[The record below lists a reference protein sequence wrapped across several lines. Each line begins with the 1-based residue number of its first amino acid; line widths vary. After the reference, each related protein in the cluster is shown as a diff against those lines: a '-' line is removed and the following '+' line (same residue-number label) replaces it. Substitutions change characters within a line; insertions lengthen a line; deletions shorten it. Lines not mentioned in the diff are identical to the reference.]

1 MAPPEYD
8 PRQYEG
14 EDLTIKG
21 DLETSSVPELLRSLL
36 ASRETGVLTF
46 HRGDLVKTVY
56 IREGRVVYGTS
67 NDADERLGESLLV
80 RGKITARQYL
90 QASNMIRPERRLG
103 AILVE
108 MEALE
113 PEDLVPAV
121 EQHVRDILLDLVC
134 WNRGDYELVMKE
146 VDPRDVELA
155 NVVTLNLST
164 ENLILEGIR
173 LCRAW
178 SQVLRGIGGD
188 IGVVPAQTDNS
199 ELLYKLELTAEEQE
213 VLAQVNGRSTVE
225 QICQVSY
232 LPDFETCRILW
243 SLMVLGV
250 VRREK
255 GAESRPAADSRM
267 EGEVEGVMDLEDIVE
282 RFNQMFG
289 RIYTFLQG
297 RHGTD
302 VDRFMDKSLEEL
314 SRQYGTLFGGVDL
327 KNYGRAD
334 FEQMLANVADLPAS
348 ERRKL
353 MIAGLNELVFI
364 VQLGVRTNYGAQEE
378 AVVTGII
385 KDGFRRLGAA

>member
-1 MAPPEYD
+1 MAPPEFE
-8 PRQYEG
+8 PGAYEG
-14 EDLTIKG
+14 EELTIKG

-46 HRGDLVKTVY
+46 NRGDLMKTVY
-56 IREGRVVYGTS
+56 IREGRVIYGTS
-67 NDADERLGESLLV
+67 NDPDERLGESLLM

-108 MEALE
+108 MEAVD
-113 PEDLVPAV
+113 PEELVPAV
-121 EQHVRDILLDLVC
+121 EQHVRDILVDLIC
-134 WNRGDYELVMKE
+134 WNRGDYELVVKD

-173 LCRAW
+173 QCRAW

-188 IGVVPAQTDNS
+188 IDAIPSQTDNS
-199 ELLYKLELTAEEQE
+199 EMLYKLELTSEEQE
-213 VLAQVNGRSTVE
+213 VLAQVNGRSSVE

-250 VRREK
+250 IRREK
-255 GAESRPAADSRM
+255 GAQPGPAPEGAA
-267 EGEVEGVMDLEDIVE
+267 EGEGELDLEDVVE

-289 RIYTFLQG
+289 RIYSFLEG
-297 RHGTD
+297 RLGAG
-302 VDRFMDKSLEEL
+302 VDEFMDAAMEQVC
-314 SRQYGTLFGGVDL
+314 RQYGKLFDGVDL
-327 KNYGRAD
+327 RAYGRAD
-334 FEQMLANVADLPAS
+334 FEQMLANVADLPA
-348 ERRKL
+348 EQRKSL
-353 MIAGLNELVFI
+353 MVSGLNELVFVI
-364 VQLGVRTNYGAQEE
+364 QLSVRTRYGAQEA
-378 AVVTGII
+378 AVISGII
-385 KDGFRRLGAA
+385 KDGFRKLGVA

>member
-1 MAPPEYD
+1 MAPPEFE
-8 PRQYEG
+8 PGAYEG
-14 EDLTIKG
+14 EELTIKG

-46 HRGDLVKTVY
+46 NRGDLMKTVY
-56 IREGRVVYGTS
+56 IREGRVIYGTS
-67 NDADERLGESLLV
+67 NDPDERLGESLLM

-108 MEALE
+108 MEAVD
-113 PEDLVPAV
+113 PEELVPAV
-121 EQHVRDILLDLVC
+121 EQHVRDILVDLIC
-134 WNRGDYELVMKE
+134 WNRGDYELVVKD

-173 LCRAW
+173 QCRAW

-188 IGVVPAQTDNS
+188 IDAIPSQTDNS
-199 ELLYKLELTAEEQE
+199 EMLYKLELTSEEQE
-213 VLAQVNGRSTVE
+213 VLAQVNGRSSVE

-250 VRREK
+250 IRREK
-255 GAESRPAADSRM
+255 GAQPGPAPEGAA
-267 EGEVEGVMDLEDIVE
+267 EGEGELDLEDVVE

-289 RIYTFLQG
+289 RIYSFLEG
-297 RHGTD
+297 RLGAG
-302 VDRFMDKSLEEL
+302 VDEFMDAAMEQVC
-314 SRQYGTLFGGVDL
+314 RQYGKLFDGVDL
-327 KNYGRAD
+327 RAYGRAD
-334 FEQMLANVADLPAS
+334 FEQMLANVADLPA
-348 ERRKL
+348 EQRKSL
-353 MIAGLNELVFI
+353 MVSGLNELVFVI
-364 VQLGVRTNYGAQEE
+364 QLNVRTRYGAQEA
-378 AVVTGII
+378 AVISGII
-385 KDGFRRLGAA
+385 KEGFRKLGVA

>member
-36 ASRETGVLTF
+36 ASGETGILTF
-46 HRGDLVKTVY
+46 RRDALVKTVY

-67 NDADERLGESLLV
+67 SDPDERLGENLLG

-113 PEDLVPAV
+113 PEELMPAV
-121 EQHVRDILLDLVC
+121 EQHVRDILMDLVC
-134 WNRGDYELVMKE
+134 WNRGDYELVM
-146 VDPRDVELA
+146 RDVDLRA
-155 NVVTLNLST
+155 VDLDNVVALNIST

-173 LCRAW
+173 RCRSW

-188 IGVVPAQTDNS
+188 IDTVPAATGDT
-199 ELLYKLELTAEEQE
+199 EVLYKLDLSPEEQE

-232 LPDFETCRILW
+232 LSDFETCRILW
-243 SLMVLGV
+243 ALLVLGV
-250 VRREK
+250 IRREK
-255 GAESRPAADSRM
+255 AGEPRAAGEPGAPR
-267 EGEVEGVMDLEDIVE
+267 EGELDLEDIVE

-289 RIYTFLQG
+289 RIYSFLEG
-297 RHGTD
+297 RLATG
-302 VDRFMDKSLEEL
+302 VDEFMDAALEQV
-314 SRQYGTLFGGVDL
+314 SRQYGKLFDGVDMRA
-327 KNYGRAD
+327 YGRVD
-334 FEQMLANVADLPAS
+334 YEQMLANVADLPADQ
-348 ERRKL
+348 RKSL
-353 MIAGLNELVFI
+353 MVSGLNELVFVI
-364 VQLGVRTNYGAQEE
+364 QLAVRTRYGAEE
-378 AVVTGII
+378 AAVISGII
-385 KDGFRRLGAA
+385 KDGFRKLGVA

>member
-1 MAPPEYD
+1 MAPSEFD
-8 PRQYEG
+8 PGPYEG
-14 EDLTIKG
+14 EELTIKG

-46 HRGDLVKTVY
+46 RRGDVVKTVY
-56 IREGRVVYGTS
+56 IREGRVIYGTS

-108 MEALE
+108 MEAVD
-113 PEDLVPAV
+113 PEELVPSV
-121 EQHVRDILLDLVC
+121 EQHVRNILLDLIC
-134 WNRGDYELVMKE
+134 WNRGDYELVMRD

-188 IGVVPAQTDNS
+188 IDAIPSQTDNS
-199 ELLYKLELTAEEQE
+199 ELLYKLELTSEEQE

-225 QICQVSY
+225 QICQISY

-243 SLMVLGV
+243 GLMVLGV
-250 VRREK
+250 IRREK
-255 GAESRPAADSRM
+255 GGEPQAAPEGPGER
-267 EGEVEGVMDLEDIVE
+267 EGELDLEDIVE

-289 RIYTFLQG
+289 RIYSFLEARLSG
-297 RHGTD
+297 G
-302 VDRFMDKSLEEL
+302 VDEFMDAALEQV
-314 SRQYGTLFGGVDL
+314 SRQYGKLFDGVDL
-327 KNYGRAD
+327 RAYGRAD
-334 FEQMLANVADLPAS
+334 FEQMLANVADLPA
-348 ERRKL
+348 EQRKSL
-353 MIAGLNELVFI
+353 MVSGLNELVFVI
-364 VQLGVRTNYGAQEE
+364 QLAVRTRYGAQEA
-378 AVVTGII
+378 AVISGII
-385 KDGFRRLGAA
+385 KEGFRKLGVA

>member
-1 MAPPEYD
+1 MAPPEFD
-8 PRQYEG
+8 PGAYEG
-14 EDLTIKG
+14 EALTIKG

-46 HRGDLVKTVY
+46 RRGDVVKTVY
-56 IREGRVVYGTS
+56 IREGRVIYGTS
-67 NDADERLGESLLV
+67 NDSDERLGESLLV

-108 MEALE
+108 MEAVD
-113 PEDLVPAV
+113 PEELVPAV
-121 EQHVRDILLDLVC
+121 EQHVRDILLDLIC
-134 WNRGDYELVMKE
+134 WNRGDYELVMKD

-188 IGVVPAQTDNS
+188 IDVIPSQTDNS
-199 ELLYKLELTAEEQE
+199 ELLYKLELTSEEHE

-225 QICQVSY
+225 QICQISY

-243 SLMVLGV
+243 ALMVLGV
-250 VRREK
+250 IRREK
-255 GAESRPAADSRM
+255 GGEPHATPEGPGER
-267 EGEVEGVMDLEDIVE
+267 EGELDLEDIVE

-289 RIYTFLQG
+289 RIYSFLEG
-297 RHGTD
+297 RLGGG
-302 VDRFMDKSLEEL
+302 VDEFMDAALEQV
-314 SRQYGTLFGGVDL
+314 SRQYGKLFDGVDL
-327 KNYGRAD
+327 RAYGRAD
-334 FEQMLANVADLPAS
+334 FEQMLANVADLPA
-348 ERRKL
+348 EQRKSL
-353 MIAGLNELVFI
+353 MVSGLNELVFVI
-364 VQLGVRTNYGAQEE
+364 QLAVRTRYGAQEA
-378 AVVTGII
+378 AVISGII
-385 KDGFRRLGAA
+385 KDGFRKLGVA

>member
-1 MAPPEYD
+1 MAPSEFEPG
-8 PRQYEG
+8 PYEG
-14 EDLTIKG
+14 EELTIKG
-21 DLETSSVPELLRSLL
+21 DIETSSVPELLRSLL

-56 IREGRVVYGTS
+56 IREGRVIYGTS
-67 NDADERLGESLLV
+67 NDPDERLGESLLV

-103 AILVE
+103 ALLVE
-108 MEALE
+108 MEAVE
-113 PEDLVPAV
+113 PEELVPAV
-121 EQHVRDILLDLVC
+121 EQHVREILLELIC
-134 WNRGDYELVMKE
+134 WNRGDYELVMKD

-173 LCRAW
+173 GCKAW

-188 IGVVPAQTDNS
+188 IDVVPSAADS
-199 ELLYKLELTAEEQE
+199 AELTYKLELNSEEQE

-243 SLMVLGV
+243 ALMVLGL

-255 GAESRPAADSRM
+255 GGAPSPTVS
-267 EGEVEGVMDLEDIVE
+267 EGPGYGGGELDLEDIVE

-289 RIYTFLQG
+289 RIYSFLEG
-297 RHGTD
+297 RLGEG
-302 VDRFMDKSLEEL
+302 VDEFMDAAMEQV
-314 SRQYGTLFGGVDL
+314 SRQYGRLFDGVDL
-327 KNYGRAD
+327 RAYGRAD
-334 FEQMLANVADLPAS
+334 FEQMLANVADLPA
-348 ERRKL
+348 EQRKSL
-353 MIAGLNELVFI
+353 IVSGLNELVFVI
-364 VQLGVRTNYGAQEE
+364 QLAVRTRYGAQEA
-378 AVVTGII
+378 AVISGII
-385 KDGFRRLGAA
+385 KEGFRKLGVA

>member
-1 MAPPEYD
+1 MAPPEFE
-8 PRQYEG
+8 PGPYEG
-14 EDLTIKG
+14 EELTIKG
-21 DLETSSVPELLRSLL
+21 DIETSSVPELLRSLL

-67 NDADERLGESLLV
+67 NDPDERLGESLLV

-108 MEALE
+108 MEAIE
-113 PEDLVPAV
+113 PEDLVPSV
-121 EQHVRDILLDLVC
+121 EQHVRDILLELIC
-134 WNRGDYELVMKE
+134 WNRGDYELVMKD

-173 LCRAW
+173 GCKAW

-188 IGVVPAQTDNS
+188 IDVVPKAADNP
-199 ELLYKLELTAEEQE
+199 ELTYKLELNAEEQE

-243 SLMVLGV
+243 ALMVLGLV
-250 VRREK
+250 ERGK
-255 GAESRPAADSRM
+255 GGTASPPVS
-267 EGEVEGVMDLEDIVE
+267 EGPRYGGGELDLEDIVE

-289 RIYTFLQG
+289 RIYSFLEG
-297 RHGTD
+297 RLGEG
-302 VDRFMDKSLEEL
+302 VDEFMDAALEQV
-314 SRQYGTLFGGVDL
+314 SRQYGMLFDGVDL
-327 KNYGRAD
+327 RAYGRAD
-334 FEQMLANVADLPAS
+334 YEQMLANVADLPA
-348 ERRKL
+348 EQRKSV
-353 MIAGLNELVFI
+353 MVSGLNELVFVI
-364 VQLGVRTNYGAQEE
+364 QLAVRTRYGAQEA
-378 AVVTGII
+378 AVIAGII
-385 KDGFRRLGAA
+385 KEGFRRLGVA

>member
-36 ASRETGVLTF
+36 ASGETGILTF
-46 HRGDLVKTVY
+46 RRDALVKTVY

-67 NDADERLGESLLV
+67 SDPDERLGENLLG

-113 PEDLVPAV
+113 PEELMPAV
-121 EQHVRDILLDLVC
+121 EQHVRDILMDLVC
-134 WNRGDYELVMKE
+134 WNRGDYELVM
-146 VDPRDVELA
+146 RDVDLRA
-155 NVVTLNLST
+155 VDLDNVVALNIST

-173 LCRAW
+173 RCRSW

-188 IGVVPAQTDNS
+188 IDTVPAATGDT
-199 ELLYKLELTAEEQE
+199 EVLYKLDLSPEEQE

-232 LPDFETCRILW
+232 LSDFETCRILW
-243 SLMVLGV
+243 ALLVLGV
-250 VRREK
+250 IRREK
-255 GAESRPAADSRM
+255 AGEPRPA
-267 EGEVEGVMDLEDIVE
+267 GEPGAPRQGELDLEDIVE

-289 RIYTFLQG
+289 RIYSFLEG
-297 RHGTD
+297 RLASG
-302 VDRFMDKSLEEL
+302 VDEFMDAALEQV
-314 SRQYGTLFGGVDL
+314 SRQYGKLFDGVDMRA
-327 KNYGRAD
+327 YGRVD
-334 FEQMLANVADLPAS
+334 YEQMLANVADLPADQ
-348 ERRKL
+348 RKSL
-353 MIAGLNELVFI
+353 MVSGLNELVFVI
-364 VQLGVRTNYGAQEE
+364 QLAVRTRYGAEE
-378 AVVTGII
+378 AAVISGII
-385 KDGFRRLGAA
+385 KDGFRKLGVA